1 MTESSFSY
9 INSIVSNISLDF
21 EIPICQIYHMYVRTF
36 CSLACFAFPN
46 GIYQLSIPSINGI
59 SYTHHFT
66 DIRGGGATW

>member
-1 MTESSFSY
+1 MTESSFGY

-36 CSLACFAFPN
+36 CSLACFAL
-46 GIYQLSIPSINGI
+46 LSIPSINGI

>member
-21 EIPICQIYHMYVRTF
+21 EIPICRIYHMYVRTF

-46 GIYQLSIPSINGI
+46 INCR
-59 SYTHHFT
+59 YLELMEYHTPHHFHRYT
-66 DIRGGGATW
+66 REQNWFD